1 MPPNYAIRKCAASQ
15 TDTCSFLSR
24 FSQSL
29 FPVAPQILPFAFG
42 DEPAS
47 WGELVSITCSVT
59 KGDQPIE
66 ITWTFNGTPIDS
78 RDSDVVVA
86 STNRKNSVLTIE
98 SVAAR
103 HAGDYT
109 CTASNRV
116 GATTYTAHL
125 AVNGICNRFSQK
137 KWMLFPFVMHFPR
150 FPEAS
155 FKRLIIVADH

>member
-137 KWMLFPFVMHFPR
+137 K
-150 FPEAS
+150 
-155 FKRLIIVADH
+155 